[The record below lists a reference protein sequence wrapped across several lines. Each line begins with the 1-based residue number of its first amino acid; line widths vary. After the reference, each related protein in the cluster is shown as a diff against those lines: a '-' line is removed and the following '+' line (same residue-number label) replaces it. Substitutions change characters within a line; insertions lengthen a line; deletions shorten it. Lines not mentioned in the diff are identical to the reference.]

1 LASAYGAAAAPA
13 GADWRRQAVLR
24 RLENGL
30 LWLLVFSGAFVLIEP
45 SPYEFM
51 FPLALIV
58 FAATGLAVSA
68 PLMPMLLLTLLFN
81 GAGTLA
87 LIPYFGDEDAVL
99 FIAVSWYLGITAIFF
114 AALASR
120 ETLSRLKV
128 IRSGFVA
135 GGVAAALA
143 GIAGY
148 VDIAGASAYFSL
160 YGRASGTFKDP
171 NVLGPFLAVPALFL
185 VQGFLVGGL
194 RRPLLSALWLLI
206 ILAGIF
212 LSFSR
217 GAWGV
222 TLAACLLCALL
233 MLMTTPSN
241 KLRARIVLMGLAGA
255 MALTALLILALSFDN
270 VQALFEQRAA
280 LQYYDAGAQGRFG
293 QLGDM
298 VTFVLVKPIGWG
310 PFQVLSHFTQA
321 PHNVYVNAFGSYGW
335 LGGTSYLALIGA
347 TLVVGWSTVWI
358 KSPWQ
363 TLFIAV
369 WTVTF
374 VQILQGLQIDT
385 DHWRHFW
392 LLLGL
397 TWGIAVASRRYRAA
411 SGSAPA

>member
-1 LASAYGAAAAPA
+1 MAPLAG
-13 GADWRRQAVLR
+13 LR

-30 LWLLVFSGAFVLIEP
+30 LWLVVFSGAFVLVEP
-45 SPYEFM
+45 SPYELM
-51 FPLALIV
+51 MPLALIV
-58 FAATGLAVSA
+58 FAASGLAISA
-68 PLMPMLLLTLLFN
+68 PLTPLLLLILVFN

-87 LIPYFGDEDAVL
+87 LIPYFGDEDAVF
-99 FIAVSWYLGITAIFF
+99 FIAISWYLGVTAIFF

-120 ETLSRLKV
+120 ETLSRLRV

-135 GGVAAALA
+135 AGVAAALA

-148 VDIAGASAYFSL
+148 VDIAGSSAFFSL

-185 VQGFLVGGL
+185 VQGFLIGGL

-212 LSFSR
+212 LTFSR

-222 TLAACLLCALL
+222 TLAASALCAFL
-233 MLMTTPSN
+233 MLTTTPSN
-241 KLRARIVLMGLAGA
+241 KLRARIVLMGLMGA
-255 MALTALLILALSFDN
+255 MVLTALLILALSFDN
-270 VQALFEQRAA
+270 VRALFEQRAA
-280 LQYYDAGAQGRFG
+280 LQDYDAGAQGRFG
-293 QLGDM
+293 QINDM
-298 VTFVLVKPIGWG
+298 INFVLDKPIGWG
-310 PFQVLSHFTQA
+310 PMQVLSHFTQA
-321 PHNVYVNAFGSYGW
+321 PHNVFVNAFGSYGW

-363 TLFIAV
+363 MLFIAV
-369 WTVTF
+369 WSVTF
-374 VQILQGLQIDT
+374 TQIMQGMQIDT

-397 TWGIAVASRRYRAA
+397 TWGIAVASRRYRAT